1 MTESVAKEAKV
12 IVRHTAVYGMA
23 NVLDRA
29 VSFLMLPVYTRFLT
43 PVDYGI
49 LELIGITV
57 SLLGVTLGMGVEAA
71 VSRFYFDYKE
81 TEKRNLVVSSGLL
94 GYSGSALIFVVI
106 LLPFSNVLADLILD
120 SASLGHYFVVAL
132 IGLGLS
138 LIQPINLAYL
148 RVQQKSGTLLVVQV
162 VKTLFGLSLIILLV
176 VVKEMGVYGVL
187 LGTLISDLTLT
198 ILLTIFTLTRTRLRV
213 DWTLVKGMIK
223 FGLPLVPS
231 NISAFMVQASD
242 RWFVKEY
249 VNIATTGLYSL
260 GYKFGT
266 LVHQFVTSPFIQ
278 IWTPRRFEYFDKEGS
293 DRIFARIFTYFCAV
307 ALFVGLMIS
316 LLSKEIIRVMTT
328 EAFWSAHL
336 VVPVVVL
343 AYIVFSF
350 HYHFNV
356 GILIKKATKYIAY
369 VNVANGILN
378 IILNIIMIRRYGVW
392 GAAFATLICFVFKA
406 GMTYYY
412 SNRLY
417 RISVEWRRVIILF
430 AGAICLYLA
439 GSLIETGSLWLNVA
453 AKAGVG
459 LTYPI
464 LLYWMRLF
472 DSSEIAKIKEII
484 RTRRLSVD

>member
-1 MTESVAKEAKV
+1 MAESVAKEAKV
-12 IVRHTAVYGMA
+12 IARHAAVYGTA

-43 PVDYGI
+43 PADYGI
-49 LELIGITV
+49 LELIAMTV
-57 SLLGVTLGMGVEAA
+57 SFLGVTLGMGVEAA

-81 TEKRNLVVSSGLL
+81 VEKRNLVISSGLL
-94 GYSGSALIFVVI
+94 GYSGFALIFVVL
-106 LLPFSNVLADLILD
+106 LLPFSNVLAELILD

-132 IGLGLS
+132 IGLGLGFV
-138 LIQPINLAYL
+138 QPINLAYL

-162 VKTLFGLSLIILLV
+162 AKTLFGLSIIILLV

-187 LGTLISDLTLT
+187 LGTLISNFVLT
-198 ILLTIFTLTRTRLRV
+198 ILLTVFTLTRTRLRV

-231 NISAFMVQASD
+231 NISAYIVQASD

-249 VNIATTGLYSL
+249 VNMASTGLYSI

-278 IWTPRRFEYFDKEGS
+278 IWTPRRCEYFDKEGS

-307 ALFVGLMIS
+307 SLFVGLMIS
-316 LLSKEIIRVMTT
+316 LLSKEIIQVMTT
-328 EAFWSAHL
+328 EAFWSAYL
-336 VVPVVVL
+336 VVPVIVL

-369 VNVANGILN
+369 VNVANGCLN
-378 IILNIIMIRRYGVW
+378 IILNVIMIKRYGIW

-417 RISVEWRRVIILF
+417 RISVEWRRVGTLF
-430 AGAICLYLA
+430 AGAIGLFLA
-439 GSLIETGSLWLNVA
+439 GSMVETGSLWLNAA
-453 AKAGVG
+453 AKFGVG
-459 LTYPI
+459 LTYPL
-464 LLYWMRLF
+464 LLYWMKMF
-472 DSSEIAKIKEII
+472 DRSEIAKIKEII